1 MNAVWCNRIELDYA
15 RLSLLAAS
23 YFILNYE
30 EMAMGRGRYVYD
42 LKVEIDGVDI
52 IIYATYKPMA
62 SANDNSEFFF
72 NAESVDVDMHLS
84 FVGAYD
90 VACSFAKDFIGEYL
104 SRIKRAAYQD

>member
-1 MNAVWCNRIELDYA
+1 MGAVWNNKMELDYV

-30 EMAMGRGRYVYD
+30 EIAMSRGRYVYD
-42 LKVEIDGVDI
+42 LKVDIDGIEI
-52 IIYATYKPMA
+52 IISAIYRPATSTNGIA
-62 SANDNSEFFF
+62 AFFF
-72 NAESVDVDMHLS
+72 KAESVDVDMCLS

-104 SRIKRAAYQD
+104 SRVKRTSYQN